1 MSTPLERNVPRR
13 FTLGEARHLLPMVKK
28 ITAAAVQKAQ
38 TLEEDVDLGDTT
50 SEEANQAMRRIV
62 QEWATHIAEL
72 GCVPKATWL
81 VDFDNG
87 EGCFCWQHGEEEL
100 GYFHTYEDGFAGRT
114 AIH

>member
-1 MSTPLERNVPRR
+1 MTTPLEQIAPRR

-28 ITAAAVQKAQ
+28 ITTAAIRKAEA
-38 TLEEDVDLGDTT
+38 LEEDVGLGDTT
-50 SEEANQAMRRIV
+50 SDEAHRAMRHIV
-62 QEWATHIAEL
+62 QEWAVQIARL

-100 GYFHTYEDGFAGRT
+100 EYFHTYEDGFAGRT